1 MQHRHERVLI
11 ETARHRISGLL
22 TLARD
27 GYRSRIS
34 DVLNAQERDFISL
47 TDCVVELV
55 DSDGPGTRHP
65 FIAVARQQIIIAIP
79 ENPPADDE
87 ELYGLQAAS
96 PASYLQ
102 EEQEESKRQG

>member
-11 ETARHRISGLL
+11 ETARHRISGML

-65 FIAVARQQIIIAIP
+65 FIAIARQQIIIAIP
-79 ENPPADDE
+79 ENPPTDAED
-87 ELYGLQAAS
+87 LYGFQAAS
-96 PASYLQ
+96 PASYAQ
-102 EEQEESKRQG
+102 EDEQA

>member
-1 MQHRHERVLI
+1 MQQRQERVLI
-11 ETARHRISGLL
+11 ETARHRISGML

-55 DSDGPGTRHP
+55 DHDGPGTRHE
-65 FIAVARQQIIIAIP
+65 FVVVSRRHVIIAIP
-79 ENPPADDE
+79 ENPQAEAGSQAGAD
-87 ELYGLQAAS
+87 
-96 PASYLQ
+96 
-102 EEQEESKRQG
+102 

>member
-55 DSDGPGTRHP
+55 DDKGPGTRHP
-65 FIAVARQQIIIAIP
+65 FIAVARRQIIIAIP
-79 ENPPADDE
+79 ENPPADGDDH
-87 ELYGLQAAS
+87 YGFQSAS

-102 EEQEESKRQG
+102 EDETA

>member
-11 ETARHRISGLL
+11 ETARHRISGML

-55 DSDGPGTRHP
+55 DQDGPGTRHP
-65 FIAVARQQIIIAIP
+65 FIAVSRQHVIIAIP
-79 ENPPADDE
+79 QDPPVEGNED
-87 ELYGLQAAS
+87 YGFEDHFQDAS
-96 PASYLQ
+96 PASHALD
-102 EEQEESKRQG
+102 EEG